1 MEYTNKF
8 IGDRKIISFKEDESK
23 TYLGNPRVE
32 VEYENGD
39 KEIYP
44 IIVLDRIVSDESID
58 GNALADLRVNPVVSE
73 AIAILAEA
81 ELTKDEILYFFI
93 QRLSDT
99 LVRNEE
105 KAMEKFFGKPMHKTT
120 LRDINEVI
128 K

>member
-8 IGDRKIISFKEDESK
+8 VGDRKIVSFKEDESK
-23 TYLGNPRVE
+23 TYLENPRVE

-44 IIVLDRIVSDESID
+44 VAVLDRITSEEAID
-58 GNALADLRVNPVVSE
+58 VNALADLRVNPVVSE
-73 AIAILAEA
+73 VIAILAEA
-81 ELTKDEILYFFI
+81 ELTKDEIMYFFM
-93 QRLSDT
+93 QRLGDT

-105 KAMEKFFGKPMHKTT
+105 KALEKLFSKPIHKTT